1 MGKRRADWGVGIDRG
16 FPQPPANPP
25 GGYAGAGGPRGAPRG
40 AARAPARPGGGTF
53 WRVFNNSP
61 SRDKMEFRFFSVF
74 GTKSGFPPYTG
85 YTPGTPKTPIFES
98 KTLYRRPENPPKSP
112 KSAKPVKTPKMA
124 SGAPRAPRGPRARG
138 ARPGGPGRAPPRGR
152 ARGAPRGPPGGG
164 SWTPLGDPLRGWGN
178 HLRLGEF
185 LCPCDQVSRT
195 IRIAET
201 CEGTGDKETRSEA
214 TSDCR
219 SSRETLTVSSPEG
232 RREQTRPRSESD
244 SVCGQDTWRRKR

>member
-1 MGKRRADWGVGIDRG
+1 MGGRYRRG

-40 AARAPARPGGGTF
+40 AARAPARPGGCTF

-61 SRDKMEFRFFSVF
+61 SRDKMKFRFFSVF
-74 GTKSGFPPYTG
+74 GTKSGFPPHTG
-85 YTPGTPKTPIFES
+85 VYPGTPQTPPNHIENVQETPRKPPKTPQNRQIR
-98 KTLYRRPENPPKSP
+98 KNGQNGLR
-112 KSAKPVKTPKMA
+112 
-124 SGAPRAPRGPRARG
+124 GPRGPPAAPARAG
-138 ARPGGPGRAPPRGR
+138 PGPGGPGGRPRGGARAGRPAAPPE
-152 ARGAPRGPPGGG
+152 GAPGP
-164 SWTPLGDPLRGWGN
+164 PLGDPLRGWGN